1 MKLSVPMTRTEI
13 CFGWIYLCLQLF
25 LLPSL
30 LVMVNQYF
38 GQPLTLAALNFAMF
52 ALNFLVAT
60 LLFHRYLLE
69 SARLSLA
76 EPLRC
81 LRAAFLGLL
90 LYYLGNMVVSRLIF
104 AIDPDFANVNDA
116 NISAMTQQQST
127 LMVIGTVLLVPPVEE
142 VFYRG
147 LIFRGLYNKSRI
159 AAYLVST
166 LVFSAVHILG
176 YIGLSNWPT
185 LALCFLQYVPASIA
199 LAWAY
204 ERADSIWAPILMHMT
219 VNQIGIL
226 AMR

>member
-1 MKLSVPMTRTEI
+1 MKLSIPMTRTEV
-13 CFGWIYLCLQLF
+13 CFGWIYLFLQLF

-30 LVMVNQYF
+30 LVMGNQYF
-38 GQPLTLAALNFAMF
+38 GQPLTLAALNFVMF
-52 ALNFLVAT
+52 ALNFLVVT
-60 LLFHRYLLE
+60 VLFHRYLLE
-69 SARLSLA
+69 SARLLLA
-76 EPLRC
+76 EPVRC
-81 LRAAFLGLL
+81 MRASFLGLL
-90 LYYLGNMVVSRLIF
+90 LYYLGNVIISRLIF

-116 NISAMTQQQST
+116 NISAMTKEQYT
-127 LMVIGTVLLVPPVEE
+127 LMAIGTVLLVPSVEE

-147 LIFRGLYNKSRI
+147 LIFRGLHRKSRI
-159 AAYLVST
+159 AAYLIST
-166 LVFSAVHILG
+166 LVFSVVHILG
-176 YIGLSNWPT
+176 YIGSSDWST